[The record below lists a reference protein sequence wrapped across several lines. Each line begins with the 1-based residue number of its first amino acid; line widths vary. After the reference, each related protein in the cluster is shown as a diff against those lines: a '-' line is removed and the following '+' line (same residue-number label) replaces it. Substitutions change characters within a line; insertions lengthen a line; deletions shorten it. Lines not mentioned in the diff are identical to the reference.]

1 MTLPE
6 TTNAPSALQRLKLY
20 MDRNERRV
28 TVISFASGFVFD
40 IITAD
45 RIDSWLLI
53 GQQLAYLGVIAAILL
68 QNFFAEG
75 RQEPDPATLPLLKR
89 LYAEYHTV
97 IVHFLLGS
105 MLSLYTIFFFK
116 SSSLFA
122 SFGFLGILVLLL
134 VANESRRF
142 KALGPSVRFTLFA
155 LCLLSFSAG
164 LVPIFIGSIGTLVFM
179 ASMLVA
185 CIPIAV
191 IYRRIRIHAPERQ
204 MQARRQ
210 ILVPFGMMLVLFLS
224 LYVLRVIPPV
234 PLSIPYIGVYHNVE
248 RTEEHYLLSHERPFW
263 RVWHNGDQHFR
274 AQPGDRVFVFFRIF
288 SPARF
293 ADQVT
298 LRWYLKADPGGWI
311 LQDAIPIN
319 IIGGREHGF
328 RGYGVKSNYQPGD
341 WKLEV
346 ETTDGREIGRIYF
359 TLETAP
365 ESPRNFEIDVH

>member
-6 TTNAPSALQRLKLY
+6 TTQPPSALQRLKLY

-40 IITAD
+40 IITTD

-53 GQQLAYLGVIAAILL
+53 GQQVAYLAVITAILL
-68 QNFFAEG
+68 QTFFAEG
-75 RQEPDPATLPLLKR
+75 RQEPDPVSLPLMKR
-89 LYAEYHTV
+89 LYAEYHTL

-105 MLSLYTIFFFK
+105 LLSLYTIFFFK

-122 SFGFLGILVLLL
+122 SFGFLGILVLIL

-142 KALGPSVRFTLFA
+142 KALGLSIRFMLFA
-155 LCLLSFSAG
+155 LCLLSFSASV
-164 LVPIFIGSIGTLVFM
+164 VPIFIGSIGTLVFM

-210 ILVPFGMMLVLFLS
+210 ILVPFGVMLVLFLS
-224 LYVLRVIPPV
+224 LYVLRLIPPV

-263 RVWHNGDQHFR
+263 RVWHNGDQHFL

-298 LRWYLKADPGGWI
+298 LRWYLKAGPRGWI

-359 TLETAP
+359 TIESTP
-365 ESPRNFEIDVH
+365 ESPRNFQVDVH

>member
-1 MTLPE
+1 MTPPE
-6 TTNAPSALQRLKLY
+6 TTDAPSALQRLKLY

-28 TVISFASGFVFD
+28 TAISFASGFVFD
-40 IITAD
+40 ILTAD

-53 GQQLAYLGVIAAILL
+53 GQQFAYLSIIIAILL
-68 QNFFAEG
+68 QEFFSEG
-75 RQEPDPATLPLLKR
+75 RPAPEPASLPLMKR
-89 LYAEYHTV
+89 LYADYHGV
-97 IVHFLLGS
+97 VVHFLLGS
-105 MLSLYTIFFFK
+105 LLSLYTIFFFK
-116 SSSLFA
+116 SSSLFT
-122 SFGFLGILVLLL
+122 SFGFLGILVVLLL
-134 VANESRRF
+134 ANESRRF
-142 KALGPSVRFTLFA
+142 KAIGPSVRFTLFA
-155 LCLLSFSAG
+155 LCLLSFSASV
-164 LVPIFIGSIGTLVFM
+164 VPVFIGSIGTLVFM

-191 IYRRIRIHAPERQ
+191 IYRRIRIHAPQRQ

-210 ILVPFGMMLVLFLS
+210 ILVPFGLMLVLFLA
-224 LYVLRVIPPV
+224 LYVLKLIPPV

-263 RVWHNGDQHFR
+263 RIWHNGDQQFR

-298 LRWYLKADPGGWI
+298 LRWYWKSGPRGWL

-319 IIGGREHGF
+319 IVGGREHGF
-328 RGYGVKSNYQPGD
+328 RGYGVKSNYQPGE

-359 TLETAP
+359 TIESAP
-365 ESPRNFEIDVH
+365 ESPREFRIDVH